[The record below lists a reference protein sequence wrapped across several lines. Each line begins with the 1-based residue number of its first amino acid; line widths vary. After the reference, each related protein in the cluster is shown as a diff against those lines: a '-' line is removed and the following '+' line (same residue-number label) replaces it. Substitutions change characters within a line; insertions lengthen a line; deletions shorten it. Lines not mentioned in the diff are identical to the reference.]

1 MQWPWHDGIDCLRC
15 VSAWSRFLIPCSIII
30 TDHFIVKKNSLT
42 ITSLIKNIWK
52 RLYFKSLEAWVSP
65 FCTIRTGRTGD
76 ASFLLAILWKQ
87 PSHFQRLFHHHL
99 LSWIAQVVETERGSC
114 ALVSSATSADEHTI
128 LFWRPRQKS
137 LGNHASHDL
146 HEVHNEVPFF
156 FLYSTLSMAYYWQYG
171 CSINND
177 KTTAWQ

>member
-1 MQWPWHDGIDCLRC
+1 
-15 VSAWSRFLIPCSIII
+15 
-30 TDHFIVKKNSLT
+30 VKAT
-42 ITSLIKNIWK
+42 ITLPTPLSSSFMVGSNESTT
-52 RLYFKSLEAWVSP
+52 YFLVW
-65 FCTIRTGRTGD
+65 FN
-76 ASFLLAILWKQ
+76 
-87 PSHFQRLFHHHL
+87 
-99 LSWIAQVVETERGSC
+99 WIAQVVETERGSC
-114 ALVSSATSADEHTI
+114 ALVSSATSADEHTKWRSVT

-156 FLYSTLSMAYYWQYG
+156 FLYSTMSMAYYWQYG